1 MVTFNDS
8 DGVVGFY
15 RDGFDL
21 DTRHT
26 CVLSELLARKLLS
39 GVRNEVI
46 GRAQVGID
54 PTLSKCV
61 PGVGCADILKPLAG
75 LVSCAFV
82 DYVKHRLSSD
92 INVDDYRVIE
102 IDVQS
107 LQWTLSRRS
116 CHGSPS
122 ASC

>member
-8 DGVVGFY
+8 DGVVSLY

-39 GVRNEVI
+39 GVRNELT
-46 GRAQVGID
+46 GRAQVGMD
-54 PTLSKCV
+54 PTLSKDV
-61 PGVGCADILKPLAG
+61 PGVGCADILKPLVG
-75 LVSCAFV
+75 WVSCAFV
-82 DYVKHRLSSD
+82 DYVKYRLSSD

-102 IDVQS
+102 INVQS
-107 LQWTLSRRS
+107 LQ
-116 CHGSPS
+116 
-122 ASC
+122 